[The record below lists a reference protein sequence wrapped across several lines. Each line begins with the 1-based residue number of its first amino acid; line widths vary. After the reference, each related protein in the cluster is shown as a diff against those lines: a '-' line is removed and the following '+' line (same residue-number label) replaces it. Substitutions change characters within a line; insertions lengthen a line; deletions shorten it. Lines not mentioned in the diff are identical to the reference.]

1 MWPLIWVGAS
11 GSMSKQQQDLTTHVI
26 HIMKILAG
34 YSYWESIVHD
44 SAHVYNKHCVSLCT
58 PWCKPPHATNN
69 FYLDLELVNGYNR
82 HIKIPIKN
90 AVFWHAFHPHN
101 SMSHNGSTST
111 RIIREK
117 SIGIHPPRDV
127 RMPSEAPEIHLP
139 IQPTAMATA
148 ETAKVFLFW
157 GKDGGPV
164 SLTSFGSY
172 AKSPCGTTTAPINF
186 PLATV
191 SCAKSWRS
199 IAPIGNMG
207 TGRCVSARKAVAKWK
222 SKWVSSLLG
231 VIFSSFWYRNLQV
244 KQEFM
249 FPFTFAFVKIAEVW
263 IAHEHLEKLESRTL
277 GFHESRTLY
286 FVIILLVVK
295 GVNVRLGV

>member
-1 MWPLIWVGAS
+1 MYVNSLIVS
-11 GSMSKQQQDLTTHVI
+11 DM
-26 HIMKILAG
+26 HIMP
-34 YSYWESIVHD
+34 
-44 SAHVYNKHCVSLCT
+44 LCT
-58 PWCKPPHATNN
+58 PSCKPPHATNN

-111 RIIREK
+111 RIFREK
-117 SIGIHPPRDV
+117 STGIHPPRDV

-148 ETAKVFLFW
+148 WNCEVVVFFG

-207 TGRCVSARKAVAKWK
+207 TGRRVSARKAVA
-222 SKWVSSLLG
+222 
-231 VIFSSFWYRNLQV
+231 
-244 KQEFM
+244 
-249 FPFTFAFVKIAEVW
+249 
-263 IAHEHLEKLESRTL
+263 
-277 GFHESRTLY
+277 
-286 FVIILLVVK
+286 
-295 GVNVRLGV
+295 